1 MKSIEDEESKK
12 IAVDISTLERK
23 MALELCAA
31 LDFTLANTAGVD
43 EVKPRALGMKGIDV
57 DFDTIEVG
65 ESRSDVKPKKANSR
79 VNLGDVPDHA
89 KAEYINTGEQSD
101 DGELQDF
108 IKLDVGEGQDFE
120 RLNYNHKLRRKL
132 RRAIDNAEICKEM
145 LVRQRALDLYHGQNI
160 EVPPELRTPYK
171 PINIKGQRILEN
183 GMFETA
189 KQERVR
195 ARMEL
200 AEFNIQMRILRKQA
214 KEAAIYAGLRKH
226 AELMGKIPFSGPPIE
241 QEGGVGAK
249 QDDGHADS
257 MGTLENCF
265 PVAAPGAARTGMKRN
280 RAESEDS
287 PSSDG
292 GDHSEQDSQASSM
305 SLEVS
310 KIESP
315 TSNPD
320 TRASKGQDLPP
331 NSSKKSKKQSESTNR
346 DRQAIIDDDLQH
358 STKIKNGE
366 FSRLPSRSG
375 LLEMTDANAERRSG
389 RNGTVKVANPWN
401 VDGLPGDRSRKSKY
415 LRLLG
420 GEKSIMEGH
429 D

>member
-1 MKSIEDEESKK
+1 
-12 IAVDISTLERK
+12 

-31 LDFTLANTAGVD
+31 LGFTLGNTAGVD

-57 DFDTIEVG
+57 DFDAIEVG
-65 ESRSDVKPKKANSR
+65 ESRSNVKPKKANSR

-101 DGELQDF
+101 DGEMQDF
-108 IKLDVGEGQDFE
+108 IKLDVGEGQNFE

-145 LVRQRALDLYHGQNI
+145 LVRQRALDLYLEKNI
-160 EVPPELRTPYK
+160 EVPPELKTPYK

-183 GMFETA
+183 GIFETA

-214 KEAAIYAGLRKH
+214 KEAAIHAGLRKH
-226 AELMGKIPFSGPPIE
+226 AELTGKIPFSEPPVE
-241 QEGGVGAK
+241 QEGGNGAK
-249 QDDGHADS
+249 QDDSHADIVGS
-257 MGTLENCF
+257 LENSF
-265 PVAAPGAARTGMKRN
+265 PVAAPGTARTGMKRS
-280 RAESEDS
+280 RAESENS
-287 PSSDG
+287 PPSYG
-292 GDHSEQDSQASSM
+292 GDQSEQDSRASLV

-310 KIESP
+310 KIESS
-315 TSNPD
+315 TSNHD
-320 TRASKGQDLPP
+320 NRASKGQNLSPD
-331 NSSKKSKKQSESTNR
+331 SSNKSYKQSESTNR
-346 DRQAIIDDDLQH
+346 DLQAMIDDDLQQ
-358 STKIKNGE
+358 STKIKKRE
-366 FSRLPSRSG
+366 DSRLSSRSG

-389 RNGTVKVANPWN
+389 RNGTGKVANPWN
-401 VDGLPGDRSRKSKY
+401 VDGLPGDRSRKSKF

-420 GEKSIMEGH
+420 GEKSAMEGH
-429 D
+429 T